1 MRTIS
6 NSDYRLVA
14 YAARTLA
21 RSAAAQAMTTR
32 ERNALRRLAQMATKW
47 RRKDLRQ

>member
-6 NSDYRLVA
+6 NSDYSLVA

-21 RSAAAQAMTTR
+21 RSDARRAMTDR
-32 ERNALRRLAQMATKW
+32 ERNALRRLSQMEAKW
-47 RRKDLRQ
+47 RRKESRQ